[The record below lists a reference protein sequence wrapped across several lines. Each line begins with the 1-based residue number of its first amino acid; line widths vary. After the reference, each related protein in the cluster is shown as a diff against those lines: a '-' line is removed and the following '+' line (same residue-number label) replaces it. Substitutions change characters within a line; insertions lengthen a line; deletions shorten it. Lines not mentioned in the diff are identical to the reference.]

1 MVSRLDRSDQPGFK
15 HLLPRLF
22 TVLSYCSGRSR
33 RRFRTP
39 PAFPSQSLFGP
50 IFQMHRSHFWF
61 AVAAPVVLLIS
72 FAIRLSGSSDA
83 AASKVSG
90 FVFLDDAPLTNADIF
105 LVREGSDDSSQSYF
119 GQSNDGGHYSIMNSV
134 PPGTYRVVVKRLMSS
149 VQDAS
154 EPHQAVDDIDP
165 GQMQVM
171 LAARQDRERR
181 STSRSYRSAS
191 RS

>member
-1 MVSRLDRSDQPGFK
+1 
-15 HLLPRLF
+15 
-22 TVLSYCSGRSR
+22 
-33 RRFRTP
+33 
-39 PAFPSQSLFGP
+39 
-50 IFQMHRSHFWF
+50 MHRSHFWF

-105 LVREGSDDSSQSYF
+105 LVREGSDDSGQSYF

-154 EPHQAVDDIDP
+154 EPHQAVDNIDP

-181 STSRSYRSAS
+181 SMSRSYRSAS
-191 RS
+191 RSSTRQLPNEYSRADQTVLRLSVPEGGIETADLYLSLDPRRTAQRAESTRVRQ